1 MHSFLVEALQL
12 LVTFL
17 ADEDPTL
24 ISNVQAALRH
34 LLNTKPGQL
43 ALADLGALQKA
54 EAAVF
59 TPLHP
64 LASPAPATGCALTP
78 PLCNTGTSKPI
89 TPLMHAYPWFA
100 ADERAQG
107 SHNEFLQEGC

>member
-64 LASPAPATGCALTP
+64 LASPAPATGCAPYSPTLQHGHLKAHHP
-78 PLCNTGTSKPI
+78 FDARIPLVC
-89 TPLMHAYPWFA
+89 
-100 ADERAQG
+100 
-107 SHNEFLQEGC
+107 C

>member
-17 ADEDPTL
+17 ADEDPNF
-24 ISNVQAALRH
+24 ISNVQSALRH

-43 ALADLGALQKA
+43 ALADLGPLQKA

-59 TPLHP
+59 IPLQP
-64 LASPAPATGCALTP
+64 LANPAQLIGYVASV
-78 PLCNTGTSKPI
+78 TS
-89 TPLMHAYPWFA
+89 
-100 ADERAQG
+100 
-107 SHNEFLQEGC
+107 